1 MTTDRGLRLAVAWTF
16 AVVMLG
22 CSAGSV
28 PQDHFYR
35 LNVSAPQKS
44 NPSTPRYHGV
54 LTVERLAGDGP
65 ISERAVLY
73 TRNDGSELQQHH
85 YHYWIEPPPLMIQ
98 EQLVADL
105 KERGAATT
113 VVTPEMRIQPD
124 YVITGRIKRF
134 ERVMQNGTDRVV
146 VEVRLTLTE
155 VGENRLVWNE
165 TYRVETPVEGEG
177 VNAAVRAF
185 NRGVSELVGR
195 LADDIS
201 RVEAE
206 S

>member
-1 MTTDRGLRLAVAWTF
+1 
-16 AVVMLG
+16 
-22 CSAGSV
+22 
-28 PQDHFYR
+28 
-35 LNVSAPQKS
+35 
-44 NPSTPRYHGV
+44 
-54 LTVERLAGDGP
+54 
-65 ISERAVLY
+65 
-73 TRNDGSELQQHH
+73 
-85 YHYWIEPPPLMIQ
+85 MIQ

-195 LADDIS
+195 FADDIS